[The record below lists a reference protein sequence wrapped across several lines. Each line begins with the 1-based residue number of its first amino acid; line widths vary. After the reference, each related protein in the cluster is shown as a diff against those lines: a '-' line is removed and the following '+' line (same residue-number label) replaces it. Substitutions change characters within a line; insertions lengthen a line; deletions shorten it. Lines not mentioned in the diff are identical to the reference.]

1 MFGNSGG
8 MFSGQ
13 RGYQLTPEEEEDLLS
28 SLGRAG
34 LSTLSY
40 IGESIDKPMAALRGL
55 LAGRPEELA
64 NIIPFSDAL
73 GITSSEGMFY
83 DQIGVTDDE
92 NTVYGRDLLEQ
103 WGIADEN
110 VDGLGGSD
118 WSNIDYGDAMS
129 DIAGFGIDLLGVPMA
144 GPANALSKAG
154 RLGRAA
160 GLTDEAA
167 AIARASGQGGI
178 TKYRVTNTL
187 QDALSDVAGSPM
199 IGKSEDDLLTALY
212 RAGEGM
218 GMDRAAVDSVMGQR
232 LGSTVRFAGLGLPEN
247 VDRAVASGF
256 DSMIGAVGNTGPGR
270 VLRQAFDRGA
280 AGTGNAPGQDFLG
293 PRWNLYQDQAEI
305 AARRSNAEMAGIAQR
320 NKDILSR
327 LGDGNENMGWYRV
340 QESRDINELLNRPGM
355 VPEDLAGIEELRK
368 IKVVVDAMPGK
379 AGPAGVSFNTLVDE
393 EADYMARQVRGMK
406 PSMLD
411 SESKLFSSA
420 DPSSQLFREDYLKDI
435 PGGTAELMDIAM
447 RTADGEWED
456 IYAAAQA
463 KLQPRIDEIRQ
474 QLGDTDV
481 MKQQVRGE
489 RTQMRGMERAAER
502 EAMGPQ
508 RQLESLER
516 QRQRQLEKMADIG
529 PTEPLEPADVVLKRL
544 AKMQKRAAQLQKEID
559 QASVFGQLPGVD
571 EAAGAGARLE
581 ELEGL
586 LDGIA
591 QNKKVLAEQ
600 LEKFEAKPGQIADF
614 FYELD
619 PEVRAAGVY
628 GNPMEALARRNA
640 SFEKAVAGAESV
652 TDTLADLVSGGKVW
666 ELSQPAQP
674 SRFGLGRLAESLGI
688 RTGDNDATRTTIQ
701 QAISSLGLDGES
713 GIDAIYR
720 KLTDEGRDKLGF
732 GSIRPEDLSSLDP
745 KALME
750 LRKTVGA
757 QYVPQLLADDLGR
770 LKKTMQGPDPTS
782 LLKDAAVQYN
792 RWWKALQTNP
802 WPNFHVRNF
811 GSGQVRELLAGNNPT
826 GELGM
831 INRLMSG
838 KEVLPEEALAVPGV
852 RELLA
857 AQGLPETEAAN
868 GLRQLFHTYMPTQ
881 GQGISLEDLGQEYT
895 RAADVAENIRNFD
908 TNVGF
913 VGGLDGTAPTGF
925 KDALEALRPLVP
937 GSVGREARELNPD
950 WMRPGAIRGL
960 AGRDTTRFAPVA
972 AGEIAGEAVENLNR
986 LPSFVNQLKRGVDPE
1001 QAMRNVN
1008 RTQIDYSTRAFTPF
1022 ENELRRLGL
1031 MPFYS
1036 FSSRNIPY
1044 VAGELLNNPSG
1055 RTGTMFRGLSTLRSD
1070 DEFLPEHI
1078 AQTLAIPLGRS
1089 EEGDPR
1095 YLTGL
1100 GLMEED
1106 LLGPFDPSNPLKSA
1120 GYEAMGR
1127 LSPLLKAPIEYVL
1140 GKSLFQSGYGGARDT
1155 EDMDPQLG
1163 RLISNIIGI
1172 ATGEDQRDAVDT
1184 RSIEP
1189 LLQIIPGIRALST
1202 ARQVTDSRKLEGTLL
1217 PADALLMNLLSGS
1230 KVSDVSPAAQ
1240 DASLQDMI
1248 ANQYKAMGGRD
1259 FQNYYIPESV
1269 KATMTPEELES
1280 VMRLRALES
1289 MMRKRRQAR
1298 QLERSPVGF

>member
-1 MFGNSGG
+1 MSMFGNSGG
-8 MFSGQ
+8 MFGSQ

-28 SLGRAG
+28 SLERAG
-34 LSTLSY
+34 LSTLAY

-73 GITSSEGMFY
+73 GITSSEGLFGGSAL
-83 DQIGVTDDE
+83 QVTDDE
-92 NTVYGRDLLEQ
+92 DTVYGRDLLET
-103 WGIADEN
+103 WGLADEN

-118 WSNIDYGDAMS
+118 WSSIDYGDAMA

-167 AIARASGQGGI
+167 AIAKASGQGGI

-187 QDALSDVAGSPM
+187 QDALNDVAGSPM
-199 IGKSEDDLLTALY
+199 IGKSQDDLMASLY
-212 RAGEGM
+212 RAGGGM
-218 GMDRAAVDSVMGQR
+218 GMDRAAVDAVMGER
-232 LGSTVRFAGLGLPEN
+232 LGSSVRFAGLGLPEKM
-247 VDRAVASGF
+247 DRAVASGF
-256 DSMIGAVGNTGPGR
+256 DSALGAMGNTGPGR

-293 PRWNLYQDQAEI
+293 PRWNLYQDQAEL
-305 AARRSNAEMAGIAQR
+305 AARRSNAEMASIAQR

-340 QESRDINELLNRPGM
+340 QETRDINELRNRPGI
-355 VPEDLAGIEELRK
+355 VPEDWLGIEELRK
-368 IKVVVDAMPGK
+368 VKGVVDAMPDR
-379 AGPAGVSFNTLVDE
+379 AGPAGVSFNKLIDDE
-393 EADYMARQVRGMK
+393 VDYMSRQVQGMK
-406 PSMLD
+406 PSML
-411 SESKLFSSA
+411 STESKLFSSE
-420 DPSSQLFREDYLKDI
+420 DPSSQLFREDFLKDM

-447 RTADGEWED
+447 KTADGEWED

-463 KLQPRIDEIRQ
+463 KLQPRIDAIRQ
-474 QLGDTDV
+474 QLGDTDL
-481 MKQQVRGE
+481 MKQQARGE
-489 RTQMRGMERAAER
+489 RTQMRSMERAAER
-502 EAMGPQ
+502 ESLGPQ
-508 RQLESLER
+508 RQLDSLER
-516 QRQRQLEKMADIG
+516 QRARQLEKMADLG
-529 PTEPLEPADVVLKRL
+529 PREPLEPAEVVMRRL
-544 AKMQKRAAQLQKEID
+544 AKMQERATQLQKEID

-571 EAAGAGARLE
+571 EAAGAGARIE
-581 ELEGL
+581 ELDGL
-586 LDGIA
+586 LEGIA
-591 QNKKVLAEQ
+591 QNKKALASQ
-600 LEKFEAKPGQIADF
+600 LEVFEAKPAQIADF
-614 FYELD
+614 YQGLK
-619 PEVRAAGVY
+619 PEIRAAGVY
-628 GNPMEALARRNA
+628 GNPMEALARRNTA
-640 SFEKAVAGAESV
+640 FEKSVAGAESL
-652 TDTLADLVSGGKVW
+652 TDTFADLLNGGKVW
-666 ELSQPAQP
+666 ELSQPKQA
-674 SRFGLGRLAESLGI
+674 SRFGLSRLAESLGI
-688 RTGDNDATRTTIQ
+688 KPPANEKTRATIQ
-701 QAISSLGLDGES
+701 QAISSLGLDGET
-713 GIDAIYR
+713 GLDAIYR
-720 KLTDEGRDKLGF
+720 KLT
-732 GSIRPEDLSSLDP
+732 PEAMAQMGLDGADLASLD
-745 KALME
+745 L
-750 LRKTVGA
+750 KTLQQVRQTIGS
-757 QYVPQLLADDLGR
+757 QYVPELLAEDLGR

-782 LLKDAAVQYN
+782 LMKDAAVQYN

-802 WPNFHVRNF
+802 WVNFHVRNF
-811 GSGQVRELLAGNNPT
+811 GSGQVREALAGNNTT

-838 KEVLPEEALAVPGV
+838 KDVLPEEALAVPGV
-852 RELLA
+852 RKLLA
-857 AQGLPETEAAN
+857 SQGLPETEAAN
-868 GLRQLFHTYMPTQ
+868 VLRQLFHTYMPTQ

-895 RAADVAENIRNFD
+895 RVADVAENIRNFD

-925 KDALEALRPLVP
+925 KDALDALRPLVP
-937 GSVGREARELNPD
+937 GSIGREARAVNPD
-950 WMRPGAIRGL
+950 WYRPGAIRGL
-960 AGRDTTRFAPVA
+960 AGRDKTRFAPVA

-986 LPSFVNQLKRGVDPE
+986 LPSFVNQLKRGIDPE

-1022 ENELRRLGL
+1022 ENELRRLGV

-1044 VAGELLNNPSG
+1044 VASELLNNPSG
-1055 RTGTMFRGLSTLRSD
+1055 RTGTMFRGLSSLRSD

-1106 LLGPFDPSNPLKSA
+1106 LLGPFDPSNPFKSA

-1163 RLISNIIGI
+1163 RFLSNIIGI

-1184 RSIEP
+1184 RAIEP

-1202 ARQVTDSRKLEGTLL
+1202 ARQVTDTRKLEGTLL
-1217 PADALLMNLLSGS
+1217 PADALILNLLTGS
-1230 KVSDVSPAAQ
+1230 KISDVTPAAE

-1269 KATMTPEELES
+1269 KETMTPEELLS
-1280 VMRLRALES
+1280 SQRLRALLS
-1289 MMRKRRQAR
+1289 SMRKRREAR
-1298 QLERSPVGF
+1298 QQVR